1 MKEITKTTEI
11 VTITGYNEKGNGTF
25 LHNGTLFEIGGVVE
39 KDVLEV
45 ELNPKNREAKLIRI
59 KEKSNYRVK
68 PKCPIFDIC
77 GGCQIQHMNYAHQ
90 LEYKKRLVEELFKKK
105 FKKNYPLNPCLG
117 MDNPFFYR
125 NKNQMVFANDPK
137 LKIISGFYKEGTH
150 KVINFDNCYLQD
162 DVTNKIVA
170 TIKDIMIKLRLSAY
184 NEDRETGLI
193 RHVLVKR
200 SFTLNETMVVLV
212 TKTEIFPGRNNFM
225 KMLLARHPGITTV
238 IQNINSKDTSA
249 VLGNKEIVL
258 HGKGYITDTLGGY
271 QFKISS
277 QSFYQINPKQTEVLY
292 STALKLANLSKTDVL
307 LDAYSGVGTIGIFA
321 SSLVDKVISVELEK
335 SAYLDAI
342 QNAKLNKIKNIHFFN
357 DDATK
362 FLVNMAKR
370 KEKVD
375 VIIMDPPRSGSTLQF
390 LNAVLMI
397 KPKKIVYIS
406 CNPYTLVEDLQT
418 LIKEYEISSIQPVD
432 MFPQTN
438 HVESVVCLTRK

>member
-1 MKEITKTTEI
+1 
-11 VTITGYNEKGNGTF
+11 
-25 LHNGTLFEIGGVVE
+25 
-39 KDVLEV
+39 
-45 ELNPKNREAKLIRI
+45 
-59 KEKSNYRVK
+59 
-68 PKCPIFDIC
+68 
-77 GGCQIQHMNYAHQ
+77 
-90 LEYKKRLVEELFKKK
+90 
-105 FKKNYPLNPCLG
+105 
-117 MDNPFFYR
+117 
-125 NKNQMVFANDPK
+125 
-137 LKIISGFYKEGTH
+137 
-150 KVINFDNCYLQD
+150 
-162 DVTNKIVA
+162 
-170 TIKDIMIKLRLSAY
+170 
-184 NEDRETGLI
+184 
-193 RHVLVKR
+193 
-200 SFTLNETMVVLV
+200 MVVLV